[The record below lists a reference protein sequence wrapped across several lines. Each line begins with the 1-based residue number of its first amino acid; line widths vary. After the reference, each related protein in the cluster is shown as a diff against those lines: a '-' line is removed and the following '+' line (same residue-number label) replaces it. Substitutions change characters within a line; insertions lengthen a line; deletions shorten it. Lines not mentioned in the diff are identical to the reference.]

1 VSTSVLCLNADYRPY
16 KVIPWVRAL
25 SLLLDEKADLVEG
38 YVGKLLRSPSTSMP
52 WPAVVRLR
60 RYVRAQTRV
69 RFSRRNVLAR
79 DSFTCQY
86 CGELPLYKGRPHVEA
101 LTIDHVVP
109 RAQSRKGR
117 VKLPWKK
124 TGTVPVTCWENIA
137 TSCSGCNAEKA
148 DRTPAQAGKKLL
160 RRPRKPSSMD
170 ILRMS
175 ITKSVIPDEWKS
187 WLPEDSAW
195 RNYWDVE
202 LDAD

>member
-1 VSTSVLCLNADYRPY
+1 MSTAVLCLNADYRPF
-16 KVIPWVRAL
+16 KVISWVRAL
-25 SLLLDEKADLVEG
+25 SLLMDDKADLVEG

-79 DSFTCQY
+79 DNYTCQY
-86 CGELPLYKGRPHVEA
+86 CGELPITKGRPHVEA

-109 RAQSRKGR
+109 RAHSKKGR
-117 VKLPWKK
+117 VKLPWKTK
-124 TGTVPVTCWENIA
+124 TVPVTCWENIA
-137 TSCSGCNAEKA
+137 TSCYACNSNKA
-148 DRTPAQAGKKLL
+148 DRTPSQAGMKLARL
-160 RRPRKPSSMD
+160 PKRPGPMD

-175 ITKSVIPDEWKS
+175 ITKSVIPDEWRMY
-187 WLPEDSAW
+187 LPEDSQW

-202 LDAD
+202 LDES

>member
-1 VSTSVLCLNADYRPY
+1 MSTAVLLLNADYRPF
-16 KVIPWVRAL
+16 KVISWVRAL
-25 SLLLDEKADLVEG
+25 SLLMDEKADLVEG
-38 YVGKLLRSPSTSMP
+38 YVGKLLRSPSTEMP

-79 DSFTCQY
+79 DGYTCQY

-117 VKLPWKK
+117 VKLPWKER
-124 TGTVPVTCWENIA
+124 TVPVTCWENVVTA
-137 TSCSGCNAEKA
+137 CYECNSNKA
-148 DRTPAQAGKKLL
+148 DRTPGQAGLKLTK
-160 RRPRKPSSMD
+160 RPKKPSSMD
-170 ILRMS
+170 ILRMA
-175 ITKSVIPDEWKS
+175 ITKSVIPDEWKLY
-187 WLPEDSAW
+187 LPEDSRW

-202 LDAD
+202 LDED